1 MKMDGRKRER
11 MKERKRREREEEEEE
26 EQEEGKTERR
36 RGAGGEFG
44 DTVLPRGV
52 MLYSTTDSAFITN

>member
-26 EQEEGKTERR
+26 QEEGKTER

>member
-1 MKMDGRKRER
+1 
-11 MKERKRREREEEEEE
+11 MKERKRREREEE

-52 MLYSTTDSAFITN
+52 MLYSINESAFITNYLHNYAI

>member
-1 MKMDGRKRER
+1 
-11 MKERKRREREEEEEE
+11 MKERKRSEREEE

-44 DTVLPRGV
+44 DTVLPRGM
-52 MLYSTTDSAFITN
+52 MLVIQHK